1 MASNIL
7 IAYFS
12 HWRHSENFA
21 KQIQKLTGGYLFEIK
36 TDTYYPEPHDPC
48 SIQAHKEQLA
58 DFRPELT
65 SQVKDMNHYET
76 VFIGHPI
83 WWYREPMVIRSFWE
97 AYDFKGKKVIPF
109 ATSGDV
115 GIENTEKDTKKW
127 LPDADV
133 RTGLRLG
140 THAVETSIAEIQDW
154 LKANG
159 VVSKNDQEMIMN
171 N

>member
-1 MASNIL
+1 MTSNIL

-12 HWRHSENFA
+12 HWGHSKEFA
-21 KQIQKLTGGYLFEIK
+21 EAIQKLTGGDLFKIQ
-36 TDTYYPEPHDPC
+36 TSQFYPEEHDPC

-65 SQVKDMNHYET
+65 NQVPNMNQYDT

-97 AYDFKGKKVIPF
+97 AYDFSGKTVIPF

-115 GIENTEKDTKKW
+115 GIENTEKDTKEF
-127 LPDADV
+127 LPTANV
-133 RTGLRLG
+133 KKGMRLE
-140 THAVETSIAEIQDW
+140 THAVSTRTEQIKEW
-154 LKANG
+154 LKEDG
-159 VVSKNDQEMIMN
+159 VIK
-171 N
+171 